1 MAGVHVSELMVY
13 QKYEPKAMKMF
24 LIIVLRC
31 LLEPVCFNSS
41 VEMFARAGI
50 EEIEQDIERA
60 HRNYTITQKS
70 VRA

>member
-1 MAGVHVSELMVY
+1 MFARAG
-13 QKYEPKAMKMF
+13 
-24 LIIVLRC
+24 I
-31 LLEPVCFNSS
+31 FNSS

-50 EEIEQDIERA
+50 EDIEQDIERA